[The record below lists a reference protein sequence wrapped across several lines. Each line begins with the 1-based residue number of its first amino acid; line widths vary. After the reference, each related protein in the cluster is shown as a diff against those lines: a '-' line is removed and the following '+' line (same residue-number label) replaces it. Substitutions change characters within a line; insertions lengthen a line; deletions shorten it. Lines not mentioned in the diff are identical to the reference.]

1 VRSRDPEIRKRTISV
16 TTPKPV
22 EKRDPVEQFLNWLN
36 TNRRSLIAAG
46 TVVVVA
52 AAAVYFF
59 ITARQRKEQFAATEL
74 DNARA
79 AIASGNMALAA
90 SDLSQL
96 ISTYG
101 GTTAAAEAA
110 IALAR
115 VRLME
120 RQPAAAMVELNKL
133 IEEGP
138 SSQFVAP
145 AHGLLAAAH
154 EQVGNFDQAAAEYEI
169 AAHAAWYDFLKA
181 QYLVSAGRVLTAAG
195 DTAGAISAYQQV
207 IDDYPE
213 EHSAIEA
220 RVRLGELSP
229 AT

>member
-1 VRSRDPEIRKRTISV
+1 MRKRTVSV

-22 EKRDPVEQFLNWLN
+22 EKHDPVEQFLNWLN
-36 TNRRSLIAAG
+36 TNRRSLLAAG

-59 ITARQRKEQFAATEL
+59 ITAQQRKEQFAATEL
-74 DNARA
+74 ENARA
-79 AIASGNMALAA
+79 VIASGNMALAA

-101 GTTAAAEAA
+101 GTTAAEEAS
-110 IALAR
+110 IVLAR

-120 RQPAAAMVELNKL
+120 RQPAAAIVELNKL
-133 IEEGP
+133 IQEGP
-138 SSQFVAP
+138 GSQFVAP

-154 EQVGNFDQAAAEYEI
+154 EQAGNFDQAAAEYRI
-169 AAHAAWYDFLKA
+169 AAEAAWYDFLKA
-181 QYLVSAGRVLTAAG
+181 EYLVSAGRVLTATG
-195 DTAGAISAYQQV
+195 DTAGAISAYEQV
-207 IDDYPE
+207 IEDYPDD
-213 EHSAIEA
+213 HSAIEA

-229 AT
+229 TT